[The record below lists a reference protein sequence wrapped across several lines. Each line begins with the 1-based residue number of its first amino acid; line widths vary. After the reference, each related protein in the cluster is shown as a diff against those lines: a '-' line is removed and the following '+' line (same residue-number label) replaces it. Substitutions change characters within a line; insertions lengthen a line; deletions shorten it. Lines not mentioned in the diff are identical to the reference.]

1 MTRVGG
7 LALVGVMLL
16 GGLSVGAAEEE
27 APSEEAIHFAE
38 AAVPVKGSEADKA
51 LQVQVA
57 ARVFDMEHTS
67 RPTCKPKL
75 LNAKIIEPEEDGA
88 WAERWFVR
96 GCNQVLPYRV
106 AFAPDPE
113 SGSITFTAMADVGVY
128 GAPTH

>member
-1 MTRVGG
+1 MASVGG
-7 LALVGVMLL
+7 LALVGMMLA
-16 GGLSVGAAEEE
+16 GGLSVSAAEEG
-27 APSEEAIHFAE
+27 APSEEAIRFTE
-38 AAVPVKGSEADKA
+38 ASVPVKGSEADKA

-67 RPTCKPKL
+67 RPTCRPKL
-75 LNAKIIEPEEDGA
+75 LNAEIIEPEEDGA

-113 SGSITFTAMADVGVY
+113 SGSTAFTAMADVGVY